1 MDFVQDKITT
11 IHDFCIK
18 DERLKKLLE
27 DIVVEKPIAIVI
39 PMLYEEIYNPSLGN
53 IIKELN
59 KVTYVHKVVVALS
72 ANNAEEYLKVKQY
85 FEVLNL
91 NHLIVWCNGPSIQEV
106 LLSLKK
112 RELDVTMFTGKG
124 KDTWIA
130 MGIASLDSYAIA
142 LNDADAAIYSSLFP
156 AKLLFPIVDPELDF
170 FFNKGYYAR
179 INFTTGCM
187 FGRVFRLF
195 VHPLLDAFL
204 DKLKESEFIEYLRA
218 FRYPL
223 SGEFAITSDL
233 ALNIRIPGDWG
244 LEIGILA
251 EVYRNSTYKRICQ
264 TDLGYYD
271 HTHKDV
277 GEGRTHGLSKMVS
290 DITKI
295 LLRTLTETNGLEIT
309 KSFLLSL
316 RVLYKKY
323 AHDHIRQYNADARCN
338 NLRYNRHLEES
349 TVDTFSNI
357 IIDAGKEYIN
367 QPIGML
373 LPDWTRAISAM
384 PTIRKK
390 LREAAYLDLDI
401 PNT

>member
-18 DERLKKLLE
+18 DENLKKLVE
-27 DIVVEKPIAIVI
+27 DLVVEKPVAIVI

-59 KVTYVHKVVVALS
+59 KVNYVHKVVVALY

-91 NHLIVWCNGPSIQEV
+91 NHLIVWCNGQNIQEV
-106 LLSLKK
+106 LVSLKE
-112 RELDVTMFTGKG
+112 RDLDVTRFSGKG

-130 MGIASLDSYAIA
+130 IGIASLDSYAIA
-142 LNDADAAIYSSLFP
+142 LNDADASIYSSIIP
-156 AKLLFPIVDPELDF
+156 AKLLFPILDPELDF

-179 INFTTGCM
+179 INFTTRCM

-195 VHPLLDAFL
+195 VHPLLDAFR
-204 DKLKESEFIEYLRA
+204 DKLKESEFIEYIRA

-251 EVYRNSTYKRICQ
+251 EVYKNSTYKRICQ
-264 TDLGYYD
+264 TDLGYYE
-271 HTHKDV
+271 HIHREIGV
-277 GEGRTHGLSKMVS
+277 SRTHGLSKMVS

-295 LLRTLTETNGLEIT
+295 LLRTLTECNGLEVT
-309 KSFLLSL
+309 ESFLHSL
-316 RVLYKKY
+316 QVLYKRY
-323 AHDHIRQYNADARCN
+323 GQDHIRQYNADAKCN

-357 IIDAGKEYIN
+357 IIDAGKEYIDH
-367 QPIGML
+367 PIGML

-384 PTIRKK
+384 HTIRTK
-390 LREAAYLDLDI
+390 LKDAAYLDLDLI
-401 PNT
+401 